1 MDRRTYLKSAAGA
14 TVGAGLAG
22 CLGGGGGGDGNDS
35 GGNGS
40 GGDTTESSGETT
52 ADGEEPTGSGGETTE
67 GDEATTADSGETGTT
82 AGTESMDETGTA
94 GTDSGAG
101 NESGNASAGDVEL
114 PETVTIGSDI
124 PYKPFEFRTTESD
137 ELTGFD
143 VDIAAA
149 VFEEQLGIGYEF
161 TDTSFDTIIPSLN
174 NGNFRVIMSAMT
186 INDERDE
193 QVDFSD
199 PYFTAYQTIIVLEN
213 SDISAKSDL
222 QGKTVGVQK
231 GTTGA
236 NAAEGL
242 KEEFGGDLTIKRFDQ
257 IPAVFKALRN
267 NQVAAVIND
276 NTVNAEFANQEDSGA
291 RFVEGEG
298 AAANASANTTGS
310 GSPPPYLTLTVEEYG
325 IAFREDDD
333 AFRERVNEA
342 LAAIRENGTY
352 EEIYSEYFSG

>member
-52 ADGEEPTGSGGETTE
+52 AGGGEEPTGSGGETTE
-67 GDEATTADSGETGTT
+67 GGEATTADSGETGTT

-124 PYKPFEFRTTESD
+124 PYRPFEFETTGG

-161 TDTSFDTIIPSLN
+161 ADTSFDTIIPSLN
-174 NGNFRVIMSAMT
+174 NRNFRVIMSAMT

-213 SDISAKSDL
+213 SDITSKADL
-222 QGKTVGVQK
+222 KGTTVGVQK

-236 NAAEGL
+236 GAADEL

-257 IPAVFKALRN
+257 IPAAFDALRN
-267 NQVAAVIND
+267 NQVVAVIND

-298 AAANASANTTGS
+298 AAANASTNTTGS